1 MDKFGELKMSIYG
14 QGLKKDGDENIDSFE
29 SEVDG
34 LTREMRGFEA
44 GGMTLQL
51 WGLVKIVRDKS
62 AVYNL
67 RRATKTIAPNP
78 TTSETMWKLKILFYQ

>member
-1 MDKFGELKMSIYG
+1 MGFEIWEHRRKHGELKMSIYG

-51 WGLVKIVRDKS
+51 
-62 AVYNL
+62 
-67 RRATKTIAPNP
+67 
-78 TTSETMWKLKILFYQ
+78 